1 MALVITNGAEVASS
15 FDAEAASIGP
25 RAAAE
30 LDILNHQLAEDWRA
44 NVKKVT
50 GRTAA
55 TIGVE
60 DGVVGSDAPGIHRLE
75 VGFHGADS
83 LGRIYDQPAQPA
95 LGPAFERIVPAFD
108 AAADGLI
115 ADFLDRT

>member
-1 MALVITNGAEVASS
+1 MALVVTNGPQVAAA
-15 FDAEAASIGP
+15 FDAEAAAIGP

-50 GRTAA
+50 GHTAA

-60 DGVVGSDAPGIHRLE
+60 DGIVGSNAPNMHRLDQ
-75 VGFHGADS
+75 GFHGADS
-83 LGRIYDQPAQPA
+83 LGRVYDQPGQPA
-95 LGPAFERIVPAFD
+95 LGPAFDRIVPQFD
-108 AAADGLI
+108 TAADGLI
-115 ADFLDRT
+115 SDFLDRA